1 VIYLSKT
8 KVYTTGVLNNVGSPT
23 ATDTHIEVL
32 NLDDHSHSVT
42 VEVFNWDTGEN
53 GVGPGPTPIPVFYS
67 TTFIPGNTVRLQPN
81 RWVLFN
87 ATVVGIQHYEVRITF
102 YGDNVIANVFGRDSN
117 GTAIDAQSVLF
128 SELVKVDLD
137 D

>member
-1 VIYLSKT
+1 LSKT
-8 KVYTTGVLNNVGSPT
+8 KVYTTGVINNVGSQT
-23 ATDTHIEVL
+23 ASDAHIEVL

-53 GVGPGPTPIPVFYS
+53 GIGPGPTPIPVFHG

-87 ATVVGIQHYEVRITF
+87 AIVAGIQHYEVRITT
-102 YGDNVIANVFGRDSN
+102 YGDNVIANVFGRTSD
-117 GTAIDAQSVLF
+117 GTAIAALRVLF
-128 SELVKVDLD
+128 SELDHS
-137 D
+137 

>member
-1 VIYLSKT
+1 VFYLSKT
-8 KVYTTGVLNNVGSPT
+8 KVYSTGVINNVGSQT
-23 ATDTHIEVL
+23 ANDTHIEVL

-53 GVGPGPTPIPVFYS
+53 GVRTGPTPIPVFHG

-81 RWVLFN
+81 RWVLFS
-87 ATVVGIQHYEVRITF
+87 ATVVGIQHYEVRVTF
-102 YGDNVIANVFGRDSN
+102 DGDNVIANVFGRASD
-117 GTAIDAQSVLF
+117 GTAIAVQSVLF